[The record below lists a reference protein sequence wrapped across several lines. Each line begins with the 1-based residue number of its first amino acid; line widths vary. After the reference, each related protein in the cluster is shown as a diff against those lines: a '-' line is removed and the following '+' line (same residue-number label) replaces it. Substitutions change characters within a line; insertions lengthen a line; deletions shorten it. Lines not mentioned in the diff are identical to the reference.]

1 MIGYL
6 SGKITHLNHDSLILN
21 VNQVGYLVKIP
32 LRLFKQL
39 SPNSELN
46 LFIHTHV
53 KEDILD
59 LFGFDRQTDLKMFQS
74 LIQVSGVGPKIALQI
89 LSEHQASQIQLAL
102 FNADV
107 DFFNEIPGI
116 GKKTAQRLIV
126 DLKDKL
132 KNSAELD
139 LSDKNI
145 KQNKDLYQALISL
158 GFNTNEIKT
167 FIIQVDPQAKL
178 GDQIKQCLQLLHQH

>member
-32 LRLFKQL
+32 LRLFEQL

-59 LFGFDRQTDLKMFQS
+59 LFGFDQQADLKMFQS

-89 LSEHQASQIQLAL
+89 LSQHQASQIQLAL

-107 DFFNEIPGI
+107 EFFNEIPGI

-167 FIIQVDPQAKL
+167 IITQVDSQAKL
-178 GDQIKQCLQLLHQH
+178 EDQIKQCLRLLHQH